1 MFDFGCPEQTEKL
14 SEPLKKYKSKKNKV
28 LSKLI
33 NTLKIPI
40 QHFLGCF
47 SKKKSWE
54 ICFAWA
60 SPLGE
65 SSQQLNWGL

>member
-47 SKKKSWE
+47 SKKK
-54 ICFAWA
+54 IMGNMLC
-60 SPLGE
+60 LGITFR
-65 SSQQLNWGL
+65 